1 MELKAKKM
9 AAAMAAVSA
18 HMQMEQ
24 EALSQATAHS
34 ESAQRA
40 LLLNHWGQSGRQA
53 MMTMRQLMQ
62 LRAINRL

>member
-24 EALSQATAHS
+24 EALAQAAAHS
-34 ESAQRA
+34 EPAQGS
-40 LLLNHWGQSGRQA
+40 LLLNHWGQSDRQT